1 MYPLERAYNDIEV
14 TLFLPVNPDDRNP
27 ESQAIFMRNKYYSV
41 GGKIVPGSCAG
52 KIKPKALKC
61 THFAVK
67 NKEHVSAE
75 LPSMNPM
82 QSKLLNVHRNVTNKF
97 EDHNQLKRK
106 NEEVDAENAE
116 DDNVDDAENA
126 EDNNVDDIEEHQP
139 KAEKFVRENPNSETN
154 IKGKKSS
161 SKTKKHSMRNSK
173 KVNCLAANLL

>member
-1 MYPLERAYNDIEV
+1 MTAAVSTHVTITDKVPNSNKCPLKISLIGISQEMPVEIKNTQDSV
-14 TLFLPVNPDDRNP
+14 VKTLISDYV
-27 ESQAIFMRNKYYSV
+27 SH
-41 GGKIVPGSCAG
+41 
-52 KIKPKALKC
+52 

-173 KVNCLAANLL
+173 K